1 MTKQGTIRLYKQ
13 EENYGFIVNPE
24 AKPGENND
32 FYFHRMDL
40 RTRTEKWI
48 PQEGEA
54 VTYELVKTNRGW
66 HAKNVSQPVTP
77 NITPPTRPAANP
89 TNPSPSQAHAPF
101 NFVPLNETVVPGED
115 VEGKLTGFIEL
126 EITAET
132 PLYVRNTLTVK
143 KYGEKEAL
151 REENPKKP
159 YLGNPDFFQPG
170 GLFRLPGSSLRGM
183 VRTLV
188 EIIGHGSFN
197 FFDGKARFY
206 FRDIRKPFYRQVMTG
221 GDRYQGYF
229 SKARGGYLYREG
241 LKYKIVPAKNY
252 PGCNCNCF
260 KVEETT
266 LRNAGILIPTM
277 GFLPVKFKPESAQR
291 QNRHRVPLYYSLIRE
306 IYRAEENIGRN
317 DLQPGNVICSGRIN
331 GKHMHWVIGAPSE
344 SPGIPV
350 PDDVIQNYRNDK
362 GRRIDESLELLR
374 LLDRNPQA
382 KIPCFF
388 LTNGGEVSQ
397 FGHTGMFRLSY
408 NTTVGD
414 HVPSEITAKGLDLAQ
429 KIFGVLNSKPSRVFF
444 EDAFLFV
451 EKGNTVE
458 QSPKRVP
465 KILSTPKP
473 TSYQLYL
480 EQNNP
485 NNPNNLTHYNDPIR
499 PGCKRGRLRGYKLYW
514 HQSAENWQEEG
525 IIPDNL
531 ELSDSEDTQ
540 HTILCPMEAK
550 SVFSGRI
557 RFEGLTSVELGCLL
571 FALDLPQGCHHKI
584 GMGKPLGLG
593 SIHVEPKLFL
603 SDRKKRYATLEREWQ
618 SPPEQ
623 KESRDTYKSRFAQ
636 YLLKLAYSRESDSE
650 TSWEELWKTDRM
662 KELKRLL
669 AFNPG
674 PSPDGR
680 PRDSEIQ
687 YMDLDDF
694 KSLSV
699 LPKPTEVG

>member
-1 MTKQGTIRLYKQ
+1 
-13 EENYGFIVNPE
+13 
-24 AKPGENND
+24 
-32 FYFHRMDL
+32 
-40 RTRTEKWI
+40 
-48 PQEGEA
+48 
-54 VTYELVKTNRGW
+54 
-66 HAKNVSQPVTP
+66 
-77 NITPPTRPAANP
+77 
-89 TNPSPSQAHAPF
+89 
-101 NFVPLNETVVPGED
+101 
-115 VEGKLTGFIEL
+115 
-126 EITAET
+126 
-132 PLYVRNTLTVK
+132 
-143 KYGEKEAL
+143 
-151 REENPKKP
+151 
-159 YLGNPDFFQPG
+159 
-170 GLFRLPGSSLRGM
+170 
-183 VRTLV
+183 
-188 EIIGHGSFN
+188 
-197 FFDGKARFY
+197 
-206 FRDIRKPFYRQVMTG
+206 
-221 GDRYQGYF
+221 
-229 SKARGGYLYREG
+229 
-241 LKYKIVPAKNY
+241 
-252 PGCNCNCF
+252 
-260 KVEETT
+260 
-266 LRNAGILIPTM
+266 
-277 GFLPVKFKPESAQR
+277 
-291 QNRHRVPLYYSLIRE
+291 
-306 IYRAEENIGRN
+306 
-317 DLQPGNVICSGRIN
+317 
-331 GKHMHWVIGAPSE
+331 MHWVIGAPSE

-382 KIPCFF
+382 KIPCFY

-444 EDAFLFV
+444 EDAFLKNGNP
-451 EKGNTVE
+451 EK
-458 QSPKRVP
+458 QSEKRVP

-480 EQNNP
+480 EQNKP
-485 NNPNNLTHYNDPIR
+485 NNPHNLATYNDSIDQAPN
-499 PGCKRGRLRGYKLYW
+499 GCKRGSLRGYKLYW

-593 SIHVEPKLFL
+593 SIHVEPTLFL
-603 SDRKKRYATLEREWQ
+603 SDRSERYAKLEREWQ
-618 SPPEQ
+618 SSPK
-623 KESRDTYKSRFAQ
+623 KEENLDTYKSRFAQ
-636 YLLKLAYSRESDSE
+636 YLLESAYAKESGSE
-650 TSWEELWKTDRM
+650 TSWKELWETGRM

-674 PSPDGR
+674 SSPDGR
-680 PRDSEIQ
+680 PEDREIQ
-687 YMDLDDF
+687 YMDDFSDF